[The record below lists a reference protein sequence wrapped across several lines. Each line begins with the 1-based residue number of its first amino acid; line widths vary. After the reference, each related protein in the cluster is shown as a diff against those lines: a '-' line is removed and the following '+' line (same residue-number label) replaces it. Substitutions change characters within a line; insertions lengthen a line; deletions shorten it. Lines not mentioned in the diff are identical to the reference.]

1 MPNLVTIGQTSTGF
15 NLRGSSISPTLLTT
29 LNVVSQ
35 PLQQQII
42 IEVNDSSQ
50 IATGDII
57 VIKNTG
63 LQATYLVQV
72 LSGLPL
78 IPLFWMR
85 APGDSTAGTN
95 IPNGSSVYSQ
105 SFRLQTVQS
114 LNLTNGQQFILSS
127 TNVNLHCSIL
137 TIYSGQD
144 YLAQWLGTAGDSGVG
159 SYGVGLNVQT
169 MSGGQTSFT
178 PQKFFVFQGQVWCRD
193 TTGQFYQYGGVAGTS
208 FDTCQATVATPWLD
222 LGKPT
227 TRKTATSVDYAV
239 SGAWTISGSMDFN
252 GVYNLSDNPV
262 QIATTSQTNPT
273 ALQGSF
279 QLGEQPWTDEGFHVQ
294 FQCTSTDS
302 TSPGAVLSELVF
314 NFEENDA
321 K

>member
-1 MPNLVTIGQTSTGF
+1 MSNLVTIGQTSTGF
-15 NLRGSSISPTLLTT
+15 NLRASSLSPLLLTT
-29 LNVVSQ
+29 VASPDHALQFLMLISVNSASQTALGDVFVV
-35 PLQQQII
+35 
-42 IEVNDSSQ
+42 
-50 IATGDII
+50 
-57 VIKNTG
+57 KNTG
-63 LQATYLVQV
+63 LQATFLITGTSDSPILQV
-72 LSGLPL
+72 EWLN
-78 IPLFWMR
+78 
-85 APGDSTAGTN
+85 APGDSPIGTN
-95 IPNGSSVYSQ
+95 VPNGSNIYSQ
-105 SFRLQTVQS
+105 SFCLNSVQNLS
-114 LNLTNGQQFILSS
+114 LTNGQAFVLSG
-127 TNVNLHCSIL
+127 TGCLLHCSVL
-137 TIYSGQD
+137 SVVYGTQ
-144 YLAQWLGTAGDSGVG
+144 YLVQWLGTSGDTGIGVYV
-159 SYGVGLNVQT
+159 SGLNIQT
-169 MSGGQTSFT
+169 LSGGQTSFT

-262 QIATTSQTNPT
+262 QIVTTSQTNPT